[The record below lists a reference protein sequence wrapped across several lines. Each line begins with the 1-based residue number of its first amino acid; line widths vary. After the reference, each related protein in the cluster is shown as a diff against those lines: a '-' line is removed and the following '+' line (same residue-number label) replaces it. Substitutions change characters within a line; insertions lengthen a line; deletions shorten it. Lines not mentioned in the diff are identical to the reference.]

1 MIGFR
6 KTKIPQS
13 FRIGI
18 PTKLPSKKW
27 RWLSAHGKIIV
38 ASLALFGLLKIGYS
52 ADTMRTFENPVIS
65 GFHPDPSICRV
76 GDDYYLVNSSFEY
89 FPGVPIFQSRD
100 LVHWKQ
106 IGYCLTRKSQLNLD
120 PARDSGGIY
129 APTLRYHDGT
139 FYMITTLVDN
149 GGNFF
154 VTAKKPAGPWSAPVW
169 VDQGCIDPS
178 LFFDDDGTVY
188 YTRHVG
194 MGDGYI
200 GQAEID
206 LQTGRLEGDLKEI
219 WKGTG
224 GVWPEGP
231 HLYKIQGQYYLMIA
245 EGGTSYGHMV
255 NIARSDSPGGP
266 FVGDPGNP
274 ILTHRDKPDAP
285 LQATGHADLVE
296 TPDGWWM
303 VCLGIRPPGGNFHHL
318 GRETFLTSVAWN
330 KDNWPVVRDVELTM
344 PAPNLPQ
351 HPWKMEPARD
361 DFDNTNLLLEWNF
374 LRNPYEDDYSL
385 AERPG
390 YLRLWGSAVTMNDQ
404 DSPAFVGR
412 RQSDLACQVSTRLS
426 FNAQR
431 ENEEAGLIVRGNSKN
446 HYDLG
451 ITRHDGKREA
461 FFRKIQDGKTSGP
474 VRYGSIGSGEIILS
488 VKALPL
494 SYEFFCQ
501 SPYGRPKSLGTALT
515 RDLSSEKIGGFTGV
529 YLGIYATGNGQTN
542 SIPADFDWF
551 EYRPNQK

>member
-1 MIGFR
+1 LLAR
-6 KTKIPQS
+6 
-13 FRIGI
+13 
-18 PTKLPSKKW
+18 
-27 RWLSAHGKIIV
+27 GKIILIL
-38 ASLALFGLLKIGYS
+38 LAMFGILEIGYS
-52 ADTMRTFENPVIS
+52 ADAAKTFQNPIIP

-76 GDDYYLVNSSFEY
+76 GDDYFLVNSSFEY

-100 LVHWKQ
+100 LVHWTQ

-120 PARDSGGIY
+120 HARDSGGIY
-129 APTLRYHDGT
+129 APTLRYHAGT
-139 FYMITTLVDN
+139 FYMITTVVDH
-149 GGNFF
+149 GGNFY
-154 VTAKKPAGPWSAPVW
+154 VTTKNPAGPWSDPVW
-169 VDQGCIDPS
+169 VDQGGIDPS

-206 LQTGRLEGDLKEI
+206 LKTGKLKVDLKET

-231 HLYKIQGQYYLMIA
+231 HLYKIQGKYYLMIA

-255 NIARSDSPGGP
+255 NIARSDYPWGP
-266 FVGDPGNP
+266 FVSDSDNP

-285 LQATGHADLVE
+285 IQATGHADLVE

-303 VCLGIRPPGGNFHHL
+303 VCLGIRPQGGNFHHL

-351 HPWKMEPARD
+351 HSWKTEPARD
-361 DFDNTNLLLEWNF
+361 NFDSTNLQLEWNF
-374 LRNPYEDDYSL
+374 LRNPYEHDYSL
-385 AERPG
+385 GERPG

-412 RQSDLACQVSTRLS
+412 RQTDLACRASTRLS
-426 FNAQR
+426 FNPQR
-431 ENEEAGLIVRGNSKN
+431 ENEEAGLVVRGNLKY

-451 ITRHDGKREA
+451 ITLLDGKRQV
-461 FFRKIQDGKTSGP
+461 FFRKLLDGKNNGP
-474 VRYGSIGSGEIILS
+474 VHYQPIGSGDIILTVQAS
-488 VKALPL
+488 PL
-494 SYEFFCQ
+494 FYEFFCQ
-501 SPYGRPKSLGTALT
+501 SPHGRAKSLGTALT

-529 YLGIYATGNGQTN
+529 YLGIFATGNGQTN
-542 SIPADFDWF
+542 SVPADFDWF
-551 EYRPNQK
+551 EYRATQSK